1 MYLRPAQQADWSY
14 FQLRNLHLGN
24 WLNQSYFHFVLYLQV
39 RTRLY
44 ELIAHCIPPEV
55 IFVGIQKELVKV
67 CWNIIGSFLIFLSR
81 SVMANW
87 RLNFAKWLHSTS
99 TGCRRGTRPSTT
111 WRPSWPN
118 SWPSTWSSWR
128 RPAADSRRRIKL
140 PNCSNYWGIY
150 ALERIRFLKGIIC
163 ITPTAWS
170 YRQQQMW
177 WSWTIGPMCCIS
189 PNMCC
194 ISPNITCPEFSPNN
208 IGNMAIHS
216 CNFRV
221 NMTSN
226 KQGISDNSGKISGFQ
241 QIYKDK
247 WSIWIALRDY
257 RQTGIGMGGQRV
269 ILLACGSFNPPTIMH
284 LRFQNSLTFF
294 LEWKILNCDENAWK

>member
-170 YRQQQMW
+170 YRQQ
-177 WSWTIGPMCCIS
+177 
-189 PNMCC
+189 
-194 ISPNITCPEFSPNN
+194 
-208 IGNMAIHS
+208 
-216 CNFRV
+216 
-221 NMTSN
+221 
-226 KQGISDNSGKISGFQ
+226 
-241 QIYKDK
+241 
-247 WSIWIALRDY
+247 
-257 RQTGIGMGGQRV
+257 
-269 ILLACGSFNPPTIMH
+269 
-284 LRFQNSLTFF
+284 
-294 LEWKILNCDENAWK
+294 